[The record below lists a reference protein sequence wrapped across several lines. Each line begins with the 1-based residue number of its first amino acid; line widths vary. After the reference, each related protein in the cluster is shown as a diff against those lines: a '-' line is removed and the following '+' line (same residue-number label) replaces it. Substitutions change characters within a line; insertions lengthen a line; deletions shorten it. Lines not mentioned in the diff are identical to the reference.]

1 MARAAEST
9 HEAKGTAAL
18 ACGGRGRRR
27 GRGWGGARP
36 GGRVGRG
43 QEARGGAAREGA
55 REARGARAAR
65 GGRGGRGEEEEE
77 EGEREK
83 GSSPRESKSGDHCLQ
98 NLGHHGEDRDGRER
112 ELCVGELNEG
122 KETRGGGAHG
132 EGQGA
137 RGTRAKA
144 GPCRIGL
151 GWAAPRV
158 KIRRHAQPQLGNQ
171 FVKRD

>member
-1 MARAAEST
+1 
-9 HEAKGTAAL
+9 
-18 ACGGRGRRR
+18 
-27 GRGWGGARP
+27 
-36 GGRVGRG
+36 VGRG
-43 QEARGGAAREGA
+43 QEARGGAAEGRGGATREGARHAA

-83 GSSPRESKSGDHCLQ
+83 GSSPRGSKSGDHCLQ

-158 KIRRHAQPQLGNQ
+158 KIPRHAQPQLENQ
-171 FVKRD
+171 FAKRD